1 MKLLIALLLMI
12 GCTSTETRV
21 REEFEIP
28 AWQIQKIKELAKKPV
43 LAKDS
48 IYLDARP
55 FFLYQLSHIEKA
67 YHMNPED
74 FFNQNSSTGDVKF
87 TTKHY
92 FNARRFSRYGIAQ
105 YTPVI
110 TIGRGIDGDGEEWL
124 LALYLEY
131 LGVENVTAINPSG
144 MSFKEGNVIPVLP
157 KSEKTWKPKLAEN
170 LILDDQILNSIRKKK
185 DLTSENTLIVDTRK
199 PQDYL
204 NSNLPRLSDI
214 ARVNIPWREFLDAN
228 SRPNPKIFDSLVN
241 AGLHPSKR
249 IICYGAKPGHA
260 AVACMVL
267 REMGFSNA
275 GIYLR

>member
-1 MKLLIALLLMI
+1 MIA
-12 GCTSTETRV
+12 CSSPETRL

-28 AWQIQKIKELAKKPV
+28 TWQIQKLKDLAKKPV
-43 LAKDS
+43 IAKDS

-74 FFNQNSSTGDVKF
+74 FFSSNTKTGKVSF

-92 FNARRFSRYGIAQ
+92 FNARRFSRYGVAPQI
-105 YTPVI
+105 PVI
-110 TIGRGIDGDGEEWL
+110 SVGRGVDGDGEEWL

-131 LGVENVTAINPSG
+131 LGVENIIAINPSS

-157 KSEKTWKPKLAEN
+157 NSEKIWKPKLVDN
-170 LILDDQILNSIRKKK
+170 LIMDDQSLNSIRKKN
-185 DLTSENTLIVDTRK
+185 DLNSNNTLIVDTRDA
-199 PQDYL
+199 QTYL
-204 NSNLPRLSDI
+204 NSSLTTLNDI
-214 ARVNIPWREFLDAN
+214 PRVNIPWREFIDAN
-228 SRPNPKIFDSLVN
+228 SRPNPKIFDSLINV
-241 AGLHPSKR
+241 GLRPEKR
-249 IICYGAKPGHA
+249 ILCYGSKPGHA

-275 GIYLR
+275 GIYLQ